1 MLDSSAEEV
10 IEEFVTKHLE
20 LLKLENDEEVKQTQD
35 ETALKDLVVRRHEYI
50 KRKCNIE
57 FASGNSQNECNFGA
71 FGARKPVVC
80 KFIAPAVVYDLHAIV
95 YKWSTESITL
105 IFDAD
110 EIKKLMLV
118 WSLYTC
124 EITSHPS
131 VVTHERMTA

>member
-1 MLDSSAEEV
+1 MNELSAEGV
-10 IEEFVTKHLE
+10 IEEFVRKHLD
-20 LLKLENDEEVKQTQD
+20 LLKLENAEEVKQTQD
-35 ETALKDLVVRRHEYI
+35 ETALKDLVVRKHEYV

-57 FASGNSQNECNFGA
+57 FASGTQQSERNFGA

-80 KFIAPAVVYDLHAIV
+80 NFVSPSVTYTFHATV
-95 YKWSTESITL
+95 FKWSKESVTL

-110 EIKKLMLV
+110 EMKQLMLV